1 MSDINDGGSGNNGDA
16 LIVEGVVKW
25 FDTDKGY
32 GFLVSDNGSKDVL
45 VHHSALTRAGH
56 TVLYP
61 GAKVKFTV
69 VERVQGLQADR
80 VISVDN
86 SEAELT
92 SSSIR
97 PTSAI
102 DQVKNVGEFERAIV
116 KWFNR
121 IRGFGFVNTEDGGD
135 DIFVHMETLRHVNIE
150 ILVPGQYAMVKSGTG
165 PKGLMA
171 VDVRRIDAGELSK
184 NAGLCDSG
192 KADAKSKISPASGGL
207 FQDNTAMSSEK
218 LNVAEDGATISA
230 VSEKENVPNT

>member
-1 MSDINDGGSGNNGDA
+1 MSDIDEGESGNGGDA
-16 LIVEGVVKW
+16 LVVEGVVKW
-25 FDTDKGY
+25 FDTEKGY
-32 GFLVSDNGSKDVL
+32 GFLVSDNGGKDVL

-56 TVLYP
+56 EVLYP

-86 SEAELT
+86 SEAQI
-92 SSSIR
+92 SSSSMR

-102 DQVKNVGEFERAIV
+102 DQITNVGEFERAIV

-121 IRGFGFVNTEDGGD
+121 IRGFGFVNTEAGGE

-150 ILVPGQYAMVKSGTG
+150 ILVPGQYVMVKSGTG

-171 VDVRRIDAGELSK
+171 VDIQRIDAGELSTRG
-184 NAGLCDSG
+184 AMCVSG
-192 KADAKSKISPASGGL
+192 DGEVQLKTQTTSEEL
-207 FQDNTAMSSEK
+207 FQVNNAAPVDQVG
-218 LNVAEDGATISA
+218 VAEESSNISEVA
-230 VSEKENVPNT
+230 DKESVSKT